1 MRKSAF
7 FAIILATLG
16 IAHAPAFGDEKCE
29 ITPEESIFG
38 YNHQNTI
45 SITGFKTGQYELT
58 GDCRQKFIAE
68 LPKYL
73 KEDTI
78 NIFVIGYA
86 SRLGTATNNADLATN
101 RAAHIRDI
109 IDSQNNDII
118 IETRSAG
125 ESTHSINYFAGNDPE
140 NNPIARSVEVIFSH
154 PQLTQ
159 NYQDII
165 FLKRWKEKHLPSSD
179 TQCNANELFT
189 EYIKHLRGGS
199 PDKDFPQEKINT
211 AMNNCKVAAGDTDAA
226 DEITKYTEIRGIYG
240 ELTTIHKK
248 FSGNISVWKNA
259 DGKFNTARLASDS
272 IAGVVLGTAGGLIT
286 SNVVKKNQIEN
297 GFEDIKCTIGGQNV
311 AAWGDQFRV
320 GIQ

>member
-16 IAHAPAFGDEKCE
+16 IAHAPAFGDEECE
-29 ITPEESIFG
+29 IQVNQYITGSFG
-38 YNHQNTI
+38 PNII
-45 SITGFKTGQYELT
+45 SITGFKTGEHTLSD
-58 GDCRQKFIAE
+58 DCTRRFKAE
-68 LPKYL
+68 LDKVLTP
-73 KEDTI
+73 DTI
-78 NIFVIGYA
+78 SVSIAGHA
-86 SRLGTATNNADLATN
+86 SEVGNAEINSKLSKKRAETVEAIIQKYTNYNV
-101 RAAHIRDI
+101 
-109 IDSQNNDII
+109 QVYII
-118 IETRSAG
+118 IAG
-125 ESTHSINYFAGNDPE
+125 ESTSNVYPMNSSNAPQH
-140 NNPIARSVEVIFSH
+140 RSVDVIFSY
-154 PQLTQ
+154 PQLTPK
-159 NYQDII
+159 YQDII
-165 FLKRWKEKHLPSSD
+165 FLKNWKEKHLPSNPK
-179 TQCNANELFT
+179 CNADELFT
-189 EYIKHLRGGS
+189 RYIEYLRKNS
-199 PDKDFPQEKINT
+199 TDENFHQANIDT
-211 AMNNCKVAAGDTDAA
+211 AMENCKVAAGNTDEAR
-226 DEITKYTEIRGIYG
+226 EITNYTEIRGIYG

>member
-16 IAHAPAFGDEKCE
+16 IAHAPAFGDEECK
-29 ITPEESIFG
+29 IIPEESIFG
-38 YNHQNTI
+38 YSHQNTI
-45 SITGFKTGQYELT
+45 SITGFKTGNSDLT
-58 GDCRQKFIAE
+58 EPCKDQFISE

-73 KEDTI
+73 TDDTI
-78 NIFVIGYA
+78 NIWVIGYA
-86 SRLGTATNNADLATN
+86 SRLGNATNNADLATN

-125 ESTHSINYFAGNDPE
+125 ESTHSINYFTGNDPK
-140 NNPIARSVEVIFSH
+140 ARSVEVIFSY

-159 NYQDII
+159 NYQDIV
-165 FLKRWKEKHLPSSD
+165 FLKEWKEKYLPSD
-179 TQCNANELFT
+179 TNCKANELFT
-189 EYIKHLRGGS
+189 QYIKHLRGGS
-199 PDKDFPQEKINT
+199 TDKTFPQENINT
-211 AMNNCKVAAGDTDAA
+211 AMENCKVAAGNTNEAQ
-226 DEITKYTEIRGIYG
+226 EITNYIKIRGLYG
-240 ELTTIHKK
+240 DLTNIHKK

>member
-16 IAHAPAFGDEKCE
+16 IAHAPAFGDEECK
-29 ITPEESIFG
+29 ITSEHTIFETIS
-38 YNHQNTI
+38 QNII
-45 SITGFKTGQYELT
+45 SITGFQTGKNKLT
-58 GDCRQKFIAE
+58 DYCKQQFIKK
-68 LPKYL
+68 LPEYL
-73 KEDTI
+73 TDDTI

-86 SRLGTATNNADLATN
+86 SRLGNANTNDSLATE
-101 RAAHIRDI
+101 RAVHISD
-109 IDSQNNDII
+109 I
-118 IETRSAG
+118 IETQTDIRPHRRSAG
-125 ESTHSINYFAGNDPE
+125 ESTHNTFDFGQNDTTNTP
-140 NNPIARSVEVIFSH
+140 NARSVEVIFSY

-159 NYQDII
+159 KYQDII
-165 FLKRWKEKHLPSSD
+165 FLKKWKEKYLPSD
-179 TQCNANELFT
+179 PKCNADELFT
-189 EYIKHLRGGS
+189 RYIEYLRKNS
-199 PDKDFPQEKINT
+199 TDENFHQANIDT
-211 AMNNCKVAAGDTDAA
+211 AMENCKVAAANNTDAA
-226 DEITKYTEIRGIYG
+226 QEITNYTGIRGIYG
-240 ELTTIHKK
+240 ELTNIHKK

-311 AAWGDQFRV
+311 AAWGNQFRV